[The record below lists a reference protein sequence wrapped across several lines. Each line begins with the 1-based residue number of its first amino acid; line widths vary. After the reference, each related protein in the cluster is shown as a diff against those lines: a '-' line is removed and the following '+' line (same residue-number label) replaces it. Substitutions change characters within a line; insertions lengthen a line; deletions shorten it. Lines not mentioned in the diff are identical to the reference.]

1 MRPIPDAPAEGYE
14 PAIAAIEQLVKLV
27 RLYEIIVVPR
37 QEHHATQGLR
47 PVESHA
53 APAAG
58 FLRGIEIGQRI
69 PVEQFVFVVAR
80 IPVAAFG
87 SDYLP
92 DELFPR
98 RGIEPDLGHIHEC
111 TARGEITYIPEGYT
125 VPQLRVIRPGFRHLG
140 RNVDSPG
147 IPEIGTVRNLEPA
160 VFHPVEDKLQLKENR
175 VFPLQRDGN
184 LGPVGFTHRH
194 PALFR
199 DRKRIR
205 CRKEEPPVIIHD
217 HIGAA
222 LFDMIER
229 NPPALYPAPGDRHP
243 VPVVENDQIGKFLW
257 GRDRDRQFQDKVDAV
272 EIRFRNVL
280 YEGGSEGRRNSLR
293 QGSPLVGQALG
304 LETEHLAV
312 NLPDTLLLSTH
323 SEFQLCDWLR
333 LAHWIM

>member
-125 VPQLRVIRPGFRHLG
+125 VPHGLA
-140 RNVDSPG
+140 S
-147 IPEIGTVRNLEPA
+147 GTSGV
-160 VFHPVEDKLQLKENR
+160 
-175 VFPLQRDGN
+175 
-184 LGPVGFTHRH
+184 T
-194 PALFR
+194 
-199 DRKRIR
+199 
-205 CRKEEPPVIIHD
+205 
-217 HIGAA
+217 
-222 LFDMIER
+222 
-229 NPPALYPAPGDRHP
+229 
-243 VPVVENDQIGKFLW
+243 
-257 GRDRDRQFQDKVDAV
+257 
-272 EIRFRNVL
+272 
-280 YEGGSEGRRNSLR
+280 
-293 QGSPLVGQALG
+293 
-304 LETEHLAV
+304 
-312 NLPDTLLLSTH
+312 
-323 SEFQLCDWLR
+323 
-333 LAHWIM
+333 

>member
-147 IPEIGTVRNLEPA
+147 IRKSGLSATWNRPFFTRLRINSSSKKTGYFRFSVTETSAPSGLRTATPPSFETVN
-160 VFHPVEDKLQLKENR
+160 
-175 VFPLQRDGN
+175 
-184 LGPVGFTHRH
+184 
-194 PALFR
+194 
-199 DRKRIR
+199 
-205 CRKEEPPVIIHD
+205 
-217 HIGAA
+217 
-222 LFDMIER
+222 
-229 NPPALYPAPGDRHP
+229 
-243 VPVVENDQIGKFLW
+243 
-257 GRDRDRQFQDKVDAV
+257 
-272 EIRFRNVL
+272 
-280 YEGGSEGRRNSLR
+280 GSVAGRR
-293 QGSPLVGQALG
+293 SPR
-304 LETEHLAV
+304 
-312 NLPDTLLLSTH
+312 S
-323 SEFQLCDWLR
+323 
-333 LAHWIM
+333 